1 MIIKK
6 FRYDFTAEIGKLLN
20 EFSSNHKNEKFKE
33 FQKSWNIWINNPEI
47 KIKLNNER
55 IRLTKEGYEGDV
67 WDKMY
72 KNARYY
78 CKKKNNSII
87 EKKPIKHTNRFS
99 TILLNVIDHYL
110 INEFKE
116 HVMRFNE
123 FSLSQPESY
132 SRFCIYNKDELLNEF
147 KRIKE
152 VNGFICNSI
161 ETKLKK
167 TYKNRFHN
175 IKKKIVENTL

>member
-6 FRYDFTAEIGKLLN
+6 FRYDFTEEIGILLN
-20 EFSSNHKNEKFKE
+20 DFSSNHENEKFKE

-55 IRLTKEGYEGDV
+55 IRLIKEGYEGDV
-67 WDKMY
+67 LDKMY
-72 KNARYY
+72 KSSRYY

-87 EKKPIKHTNRFS
+87 EKKQIKHTNRFS
-99 TILLNVIDHYL
+99 TILLRIIDNSL
-110 INEFKE
+110 TNEFKE
-116 HVMRFNE
+116 HIKKFNE
-123 FSLSQPESY
+123 VSLNQPDSY
-132 SRFCIYNKDELLNEF
+132 SRFCIYHKDDLLNEF
-147 KRIKE
+147 KRIRQ